1 MRNKEFRKI
10 LYGLEPETRGN
21 YTYIYGH
28 RIDIIYDITNDV
40 FVYFI
45 FIDDIFSPT
54 DKQLEITRKYILDC
68 E

>member
-1 MRNKEFRKI
+1 MRNKEFREI
-10 LYGLEPETRGN
+10 LYDIEPETRGN
-21 YTYIYGH
+21 YTYIYAH

-40 FVYFI
+40 FVYFS
-45 FIDDIFSPT
+45 FIDDIIIPT